1 MKGLRLYLPPFAPD
15 TSGAAAV
22 LYPLGGMV
30 VIIDAGGCAG
40 NICGFDE
47 PRWQQEGVR
56 SAVFSA
62 GLRDMDAIMGRDD
75 KLIEKVR
82 LACEEIAPRFI
93 AFIGTPVPA
102 VIGTDYRALVRMAE
116 KTTGLP
122 AIAVDSDGTK
132 LYDAGGGKA
141 LLALCR
147 TFMNTPVTGKAPK
160 EQMPPMA
167 TGSAACPPQ
176 SPAGS
181 IGLLGLTP
189 LDFTSAEVRRLMDAL
204 HAVGWTDVCRYDRL
218 TDFTQPRCRKNL
230 VVSPLGLP
238 AARYQAAHY
247 GIPYEIGLP
256 EPFLHDTAAKITLGC
271 QDCQEERLLIVHQ
284 QVLANALRNTLRQ
297 SGQRG
302 SITCATFFR
311 QEAET
316 CEPGD
321 AALAEED
328 GFQEFVADGKF
339 TVIIGDPA
347 LRRALPSFGGRFI
360 ALPHFA
366 ISGSLTDAPC

>member
-30 VIIDAGGCAG
+30 VIVDAGGCAG

-47 PRWQQEGVR
+47 PRWQDEGTK

-82 LACEEIAPRFI
+82 LACEEIEPHFI

-102 VIGTDYRALVRMAE
+102 VIGTDYRALTRMA
-116 KTTGLP
+116 KKATGLP

-132 LYDAGGGKA
+132 FYDAGGGKA

-147 TFMNTPVTGKAPK
+147 AFAKGQPS
-160 EQMPPMA
+160 EQ
-167 TGSAACPPQ
+167 
-176 SPAGS
+176 AGA

-189 LDFTSAEVRRLMDAL
+189 LDFSAGEVSRLEKAL
-204 HAVGWTDVCRYDRL
+204 REEGWQSICRYDQL

-238 AARYQAAHY
+238 AARFLADHC

-256 EPFLHDTAAKITLGC
+256 KSFTNSMAASMTADLA
-271 QDCQEERLLIVHQ
+271 QEDDVLIIHQ
-284 QVLANALRNTLRQ
+284 QVLNSALRETLRQ
-297 SGQRG
+297 NGHRG
-302 SITCATFFR
+302 SITCATFFG
-311 QEAET
+311 QPADAS
-316 CEPGD
+316 EPGD
-321 AALAEED
+321 AALTEED
-328 GFQEFVADGKF
+328 EFQEFVADGHF
-339 TVIIGDPA
+339 AVIIGDPS
-347 LRRALPSFGGRFI
+347 LKRALPNWQGRFLP
-360 ALPHFA
+360 LPHFA
-366 ISGSLTDAPC
+366 VSGTASAS

>member
-30 VIIDAGGCAG
+30 VIVDAGGCAG

-47 PRWQQEGVR
+47 PRWQEEGAK

-82 LACEEIAPRFI
+82 LACEEIEPQFI

-102 VIGTDYRALVRMAE
+102 VIGTDYRALTRMA
-116 KTTGLP
+116 KKATGLP

-147 TFMNTPVTGKAPK
+147 AFAKGQT
-160 EQMPPMA
+160 
-167 TGSAACPPQ
+167 
-176 SPAGS
+176 AGHCGT

-189 LDFTSAEVRRLMDAL
+189 LDFSAGKRGRLADAL
-204 HAVGWTDVCRYDRL
+204 REEGWSAVCCYDRL
-218 TDFTQPRCRKNL
+218 TDFTQPCCRKNL

-238 AARYQAAHY
+238 AARFLAEHC

-256 EPFLHDTAAKITLGC
+256 GAFLNDLAAKIASGLAKE
-271 QDCQEERLLIVHQ
+271 DRVLIIHQ
-284 QVLANALRNTLRQ
+284 QVLAGALRGALRQ
-297 SGQRG
+297 GG
-302 SITCATFFR
+302 HHGLITCATFFE
-311 QEAET
+311 QPAGT
-316 CEPGD
+316 SEPGD
-321 AALAEED
+321 AVFREED
-328 GFQEFVADGKF
+328 EFQAFVAGGRF
-339 TVIIGDPA
+339 TAIVGDPS
-347 LRRALPSFGGRFI
+347 LRRALPSFGGRFL

-366 ISGSLTDAPC
+366 VSGTTSAS

>member
-30 VIIDAGGCAG
+30 VIVDAGGCAG

-47 PRWQQEGVR
+47 PRWQEEGAK

-82 LACEEIAPRFI
+82 LACEEIEPQFI

-102 VIGTDYRALVRMAE
+102 VIGTDYRALTRMA
-116 KTTGLP
+116 KKATGLP

-147 TFMNTPVTGKAPK
+147 TFAKGQT
-160 EQMPPMA
+160 
-167 TGSAACPPQ
+167 
-176 SPAGS
+176 AGHCGT

-189 LDFTSAEVRRLMDAL
+189 LDFSAGERNRLADAL
-204 HAVGWTDVCRYDRL
+204 REEGWSAVCCYDRL
-218 TDFTQPRCRKNL
+218 TDFTQPCCRKNL

-238 AARYQAAHY
+238 AARFLAEHC

-256 EPFLHDTAAKITLGC
+256 GAFLNDLAAKIASGLAKE
-271 QDCQEERLLIVHQ
+271 DHVLIIHQ
-284 QVLANALRNTLRQ
+284 QILAGALRRALRQ
-297 SGQRG
+297 GG
-302 SITCATFFR
+302 HHGPITCATFFE
-311 QEAET
+311 QPAGT
-316 CEPGD
+316 SEPGD
-321 AALAEED
+321 AVFREED
-328 GFQEFVADGKF
+328 EFQAFVAGGRF
-339 TVIIGDPA
+339 TAIVGDPS
-347 LRRALPSFGGRFI
+347 LRRALPSFGGRFL

-366 ISGSLTDAPC
+366 VSGTTSAS

>member
-30 VIIDAGGCAG
+30 VIVDAGGCAG

-47 PRWQQEGVR
+47 PRWQEEGAK

-82 LACEEIAPRFI
+82 LACEEIQPQFI

-102 VIGTDYRALVRMAE
+102 VIGTDYRALTRMA
-116 KTTGLP
+116 KKATGLP
-122 AIAVDSDGTK
+122 AIAVDSNGTK

-147 TFMNTPVTGKAPK
+147 AFAKG
-160 EQMPPMA
+160 Q
-167 TGSAACPPQ
+167 AA
-176 SPAGS
+176 ARHGA

-189 LDFTSAEVRRLMDAL
+189 LDFSAGERGRLADAL
-204 HAVGWTDVCRYDRL
+204 REEGWSAVCCYDRL
-218 TDFTQPRCRKNL
+218 TDFTQPCCRKNL

-238 AARYQAAHY
+238 AARFLAEHC

-256 EPFLHDTAAKITLGC
+256 GAFLNDLTAKIASGLAKE
-271 QDCQEERLLIVHQ
+271 DHVLIIHQ
-284 QVLANALRNTLRQ
+284 QVLAGALRRVLRQ
-297 SGQRG
+297 GG
-302 SITCATFFR
+302 HHGPITCATFFE
-311 QEAET
+311 QPAGT
-316 CEPGD
+316 SEPSD
-321 AALAEED
+321 AVFREED
-328 GFQEFVADGKF
+328 EFQAFVAGGRF
-339 TVIIGDPA
+339 TAIVGDPS
-347 LRRALPSFGGRFI
+347 LRRALPSFGGRFL

-366 ISGSLTDAPC
+366 VSGTTSAS

>member
-30 VIIDAGGCAG
+30 VIVDAGGCAG

-47 PRWQQEGVR
+47 PRWQDEGTK

-82 LACEEIAPRFI
+82 LACEEIDAHFI

-102 VIGTDYRALVRMAE
+102 VIGTDYRALTRMA
-116 KTTGLP
+116 KKATGLP
-122 AIAVDSDGTK
+122 AIAIDSDGTK
-132 LYDAGGGKA
+132 LYDTGGGKA

-147 TFMNTPVTGKAPK
+147 TFARPSDQAGASL
-160 EQMPPMA
+160 A
-167 TGSAACPPQ
+167 GSAEGVEGTE
-176 SPAGS
+176 SPAT

-189 LDFTSAEVRRLMDAL
+189 LDFSTGEARRLETAL
-204 HAVGWTDVCRYDRL
+204 REEGWSSVCRYDRL
-218 TDFTQPRCRKNL
+218 TDFTQHRCRKNL

-238 AARYQAAHY
+238 AARYLAAHC

-256 EPFLHDTAAKITLGC
+256 PAFRNELLAAAAPLL
-271 QDCQEERLLIVHQ
+271 QDLPAESRVLIVHQ
-284 QVLANALRNTLRQ
+284 QILANGLREALREA
-297 SGQRG
+297 GHRG
-302 SITCATFFR
+302 AITCATFFQ
-311 QEAET
+311 QEAAWGQI
-316 CEPGD
+316 GD
-321 AALAEED
+321 AALTEED
-328 GFQEFVADGKF
+328 EFQQFVADGHF
-339 TVIIGDPA
+339 AAIIGDPS
-347 LRRALPSFGGRFI
+347 LRRALPDWRGQFLP
-360 ALPHFA
+360 LPHFA
-366 ISGSLTDAPC
+366 IAGTATAS

>member
-30 VIIDAGGCAG
+30 VIVDAGGCAG

-47 PRWQQEGVR
+47 PRWQEEGAK

-82 LACEEIAPRFI
+82 LACEEIEPQFI

-102 VIGTDYRALVRMAE
+102 VIGTDYRALTRMA
-116 KTTGLP
+116 KKATGLP

-147 TFMNTPVTGKAPK
+147 AFAKG
-160 EQMPPMA
+160 Q
-167 TGSAACPPQ
+167 AAARPE
-176 SPAGS
+176 A

-189 LDFTSAEVRRLMDAL
+189 LDFSAGERGRLADAL
-204 HAVGWTDVCRYDRL
+204 REEGWSAVCRYDRL
-218 TDFTQPRCRKNL
+218 TDFTQPCCRKNL

-238 AARYQAAHY
+238 AARFLAEHC

-256 EPFLHDTAAKITLGC
+256 PAFLNGLLAAATPLL
-271 QDCQEERLLIVHQ
+271 QDLPAESRVLIVHQ
-284 QVLANALRNTLRQ
+284 QILANSLREALREA
-297 SGQRG
+297 GHRG
-302 SITCATFFR
+302 TITCATFFQ
-311 QEAET
+311 QEAAWGQ
-316 CEPGD
+316 PGD
-321 AALAEED
+321 AALTEED
-328 GFQEFVADGKF
+328 EFQQFVADGHF
-339 TVIIGDPA
+339 AAIIGDPS
-347 LRRALPSFGGRFI
+347 LRRALPDWHGQFLP
-360 ALPHFA
+360 LPHFA
-366 ISGSLTDAPC
+366 ISGTATAS

>member
-30 VIIDAGGCAG
+30 IIVDAGGCAG

-47 PRWQQEGVR
+47 PRWQEEGAK

-82 LACEEIAPRFI
+82 LACEEIEPQFI

-102 VIGTDYRALVRMAE
+102 VIGTDYRALTRMA
-116 KTTGLP
+116 KKATGLP

-147 TFMNTPVTGKAPK
+147 AFARPTDQAGASL
-160 EQMPPMA
+160 A
-167 TGSAACPPQ
+167 GSAEGAEGTER
-176 SPAGS
+176 PAT

-189 LDFTSAEVRRLMDAL
+189 LDFSAGERDRLADAL
-204 HAVGWTDVCRYDRL
+204 REEGWSAVCCYDRL
-218 TDFTQPRCRKNL
+218 TDFTQPCCRKNL

-238 AARYQAAHY
+238 AARFLAEHC

-256 EPFLHDTAAKITLGC
+256 GAFLNNLTAKIASGLAKE
-271 QDCQEERLLIVHQ
+271 DRVLIIHQ
-284 QVLANALRNTLRQ
+284 QVLAGALRRALRQ
-297 SGQRG
+297 GG
-302 SITCATFFR
+302 HHGPITCATFFE
-311 QEAET
+311 QPAGT
-316 CEPGD
+316 SEPGD
-321 AALAEED
+321 AVFREED
-328 GFQEFVADGKF
+328 DFQAFVADGRF
-339 TVIIGDPA
+339 TAIVGDPS
-347 LRRALPSFGGRFI
+347 LRRALPSFGGRFL

-366 ISGSLTDAPC
+366 VSGTASVS

>member
-30 VIIDAGGCAG
+30 VIVDAGGCAG

-47 PRWQQEGVR
+47 PRWQDEGAK

-82 LACEEIAPRFI
+82 LACEEIQPQFI

-102 VIGTDYRALVRMAE
+102 VIGTDYRALTRMA
-116 KTTGLP
+116 KKATGLP

-147 TFMNTPVTGKAPK
+147 AFAKGQT
-160 EQMPPMA
+160 
-167 TGSAACPPQ
+167 
-176 SPAGS
+176 AGHCGT

-189 LDFTSAEVRRLMDAL
+189 LDFSAGERGRLADAL
-204 HAVGWTDVCRYDRL
+204 REEGWSAVCCYDRL
-218 TDFTQPRCRKNL
+218 TDFTQPCCRKNL

-238 AARYQAAHY
+238 AARFLAEHC

-256 EPFLHDTAAKITLGC
+256 GAFLNDLTAKIASGLAKE
-271 QDCQEERLLIVHQ
+271 DHVLIIHQ
-284 QVLANALRNTLRQ
+284 QVLAGALRRALRQ
-297 SGQRG
+297 GG
-302 SITCATFFR
+302 HHGPITCATFFE
-311 QEAET
+311 QPAGT
-316 CEPGD
+316 SEPGD
-321 AALAEED
+321 AVFREED
-328 GFQEFVADGKF
+328 EFQAFVAGGRF
-339 TVIIGDPA
+339 TAIVGDPS
-347 LRRALPSFGGRFI
+347 LRRALPSFGGRFLS
-360 ALPHFA
+360 LPHFA
-366 ISGSLTDAPC
+366 VSGTTSAS

>member
-30 VIIDAGGCAG
+30 VIVDAGGCAG

-47 PRWQQEGVR
+47 PRWQEEGAK

-82 LACEEIAPRFI
+82 LACEEIKPQFI

-102 VIGTDYRALVRMAE
+102 VIGTDYRALTRMA
-116 KTTGLP
+116 KKATGLP

-147 TFMNTPVTGKAPK
+147 AFAKGQT
-160 EQMPPMA
+160 
-167 TGSAACPPQ
+167 
-176 SPAGS
+176 AGHCGT

-189 LDFTSAEVRRLMDAL
+189 LDFSAGERDRLADAL
-204 HAVGWTDVCRYDRL
+204 REEGWSAVCCYDRL
-218 TDFTQPRCRKNL
+218 TDFTQPCCRKNL

-238 AARYQAAHY
+238 AARFLAEHC

-256 EPFLHDTAAKITLGC
+256 GAFLNDLAAKIASGLAKE
-271 QDCQEERLLIVHQ
+271 DHVLIIHQ
-284 QVLANALRNTLRQ
+284 QVLAGALRRALRQ
-297 SGQRG
+297 GG
-302 SITCATFFR
+302 HHGPITCATFFE
-311 QEAET
+311 QPAGT
-316 CEPGD
+316 SEPGD
-321 AALAEED
+321 AVFREED
-328 GFQEFVADGKF
+328 EFQAFVAGGRF
-339 TVIIGDPA
+339 TAIVGDPS
-347 LRRALPSFGGRFI
+347 LRRALPSFGGRFL

-366 ISGSLTDAPC
+366 VSGTTSAS

>member
-30 VIIDAGGCAG
+30 VIVDAGGCAG

-47 PRWQQEGVR
+47 PRWQEEGAK

-82 LACEEIAPRFI
+82 LACEEIQPQFI

-102 VIGTDYRALVRMAE
+102 VIGTDYRALTRMA
-116 KTTGLP
+116 KKATGLP
-122 AIAVDSDGTK
+122 AIAVDSNGTK

-147 TFMNTPVTGKAPK
+147 AFAKGQT
-160 EQMPPMA
+160 
-167 TGSAACPPQ
+167 
-176 SPAGS
+176 AGHCGT

-189 LDFTSAEVRRLMDAL
+189 LDFSAGERGRLADAL
-204 HAVGWTDVCRYDRL
+204 REEGWSAVCCYDRL
-218 TDFTQPRCRKNL
+218 TDFTQPCCRKNL

-238 AARYQAAHY
+238 AARFLAEHC

-256 EPFLHDTAAKITLGC
+256 GAFLNDLTAKIASGLAKE
-271 QDCQEERLLIVHQ
+271 DHVLIIHQ
-284 QVLANALRNTLRQ
+284 QVLAGALRRALRQ
-297 SGQRG
+297 GG
-302 SITCATFFR
+302 HHGPITCATFFE
-311 QEAET
+311 QPAGT
-316 CEPGD
+316 SEPGD
-321 AALAEED
+321 AVFREED
-328 GFQEFVADGKF
+328 EFQAFVAGGCF
-339 TVIIGDPA
+339 TAIVGDPS
-347 LRRALPSFGGRFI
+347 LRRALPSFGGRFL

-366 ISGSLTDAPC
+366 VSGTTSAS

>member
-30 VIIDAGGCAG
+30 VIVDAGGCAG

-47 PRWQQEGVR
+47 PRWQEEGAK

-82 LACEEIAPRFI
+82 LACEEIEPQFI

-102 VIGTDYRALVRMAE
+102 VIGTDYRALTRMA
-116 KTTGLP
+116 KKATGLP

-132 LYDAGGGKA
+132 LYGAGGGKA

-147 TFMNTPVTGKAPK
+147 AFAKGQT
-160 EQMPPMA
+160 
-167 TGSAACPPQ
+167 
-176 SPAGS
+176 AGHCGT

-189 LDFTSAEVRRLMDAL
+189 LDFSAGEHGRLADAL
-204 HAVGWTDVCRYDRL
+204 REEGWSAVCCYDRL
-218 TDFTQPRCRKNL
+218 TDFTQPCCRKNL

-238 AARYQAAHY
+238 AARFLAEHC

-256 EPFLHDTAAKITLGC
+256 EAFLNDLTAKIASGLAKE
-271 QDCQEERLLIVHQ
+271 DHVLIIHQ
-284 QVLANALRNTLRQ
+284 QVLAGALRRALRQ
-297 SGQRG
+297 GG
-302 SITCATFFR
+302 HHGPITCATFFE
-311 QEAET
+311 QPAGT
-316 CEPGD
+316 SEPGD
-321 AALAEED
+321 AVFREED
-328 GFQEFVADGKF
+328 EFQAFVAGGCF
-339 TVIIGDPA
+339 TAIVGDPS
-347 LRRALPSFGGRFI
+347 LRRALPSFGGRFLS
-360 ALPHFA
+360 LPHFA
-366 ISGSLTDAPC
+366 VSGTTSAS

>member
-30 VIIDAGGCAG
+30 VIVDAGGCAG

-47 PRWQQEGVR
+47 PRWQEEGAK

-82 LACEEIAPRFI
+82 LACEEIQPQFI

-102 VIGTDYRALVRMAE
+102 VIGTDYRALTRMA
-116 KTTGLP
+116 KKAAGLP

-147 TFMNTPVTGKAPK
+147 TFAKGQT
-160 EQMPPMA
+160 
-167 TGSAACPPQ
+167 AARPG
-176 SPAGS
+176 A

-189 LDFTSAEVRRLMDAL
+189 LDFSAGERGRLADAL
-204 HAVGWTDVCRYDRL
+204 REEGWSAVCCYDRL
-218 TDFTQPRCRKNL
+218 TDFTQPCCRKNL

-238 AARYQAAHY
+238 AARFLAEHC

-256 EPFLHDTAAKITLGC
+256 GAFLNDLTAKIASGLAKE
-271 QDCQEERLLIVHQ
+271 DCVLIIHQ
-284 QVLANALRNTLRQ
+284 QVLAGALRRALRQ
-297 SGQRG
+297 GG
-302 SITCATFFR
+302 HHGPITCATFFE
-311 QEAET
+311 QPAGT
-316 CEPGD
+316 SEPGD
-321 AALAEED
+321 AVFREED
-328 GFQEFVADGKF
+328 EFQAFVAGGRF
-339 TVIIGDPA
+339 TAIVGDPS
-347 LRRALPSFGGRFI
+347 LRRALPSFGGRFL

-366 ISGSLTDAPC
+366 VSGTTSAS

>member
-30 VIIDAGGCAG
+30 VIVDAGGCAG

-47 PRWQQEGVR
+47 PRWQEEGAK

-82 LACEEIAPRFI
+82 LACEEIQPQFI

-102 VIGTDYRALVRMAE
+102 VIGTDYRALTRMA
-116 KTTGLP
+116 KKATGLP

-147 TFMNTPVTGKAPK
+147 AFAKGQT
-160 EQMPPMA
+160 
-167 TGSAACPPQ
+167 
-176 SPAGS
+176 AGHCGT

-189 LDFTSAEVRRLMDAL
+189 LDFSAGEHGRLADAL
-204 HAVGWTDVCRYDRL
+204 REEGWSAVCCYDRL
-218 TDFTQPRCRKNL
+218 TDFTQPCCRKNL

-238 AARYQAAHY
+238 AARFLAEHC

-256 EPFLHDTAAKITLGC
+256 GAFLNDLAAKIASGLAKE
-271 QDCQEERLLIVHQ
+271 DHVLIIHQ
-284 QVLANALRNTLRQ
+284 QILAGALRRALRQ
-297 SGQRG
+297 GG
-302 SITCATFFR
+302 HHGPITCATFFE
-311 QEAET
+311 QPAGT
-316 CEPGD
+316 SEPGD
-321 AALAEED
+321 AVFREED
-328 GFQEFVADGKF
+328 EFQAFVAGGRF
-339 TVIIGDPA
+339 TAIVGDPS
-347 LRRALPSFGGRFI
+347 LRRALPSFGGRFL

-366 ISGSLTDAPC
+366 VSGTTSAS

>member
-30 VIIDAGGCAG
+30 VIVDAGGCAG

-47 PRWQQEGVR
+47 PRWQEEGAK

-82 LACEEIAPRFI
+82 LACEEIEPQFI

-102 VIGTDYRALVRMAE
+102 VIGTDYRALTRMA
-116 KTTGLP
+116 KKATGLP

-147 TFMNTPVTGKAPK
+147 AFAKGQT
-160 EQMPPMA
+160 
-167 TGSAACPPQ
+167 
-176 SPAGS
+176 AGHCGT

-189 LDFTSAEVRRLMDAL
+189 LDFSAGERDRLADAL
-204 HAVGWTDVCRYDRL
+204 REEGWSAVCCYDRL
-218 TDFTQPRCRKNL
+218 TDFTQPCCRKNL

-238 AARYQAAHY
+238 AARFLAEHC

-256 EPFLHDTAAKITLGC
+256 GAFLNNLTAKIASGLAKE
-271 QDCQEERLLIVHQ
+271 DHVLIIHQ
-284 QVLANALRNTLRQ
+284 QVLAGALRRALRQ
-297 SGQRG
+297 GG
-302 SITCATFFR
+302 HHGPITCATFFE
-311 QEAET
+311 QPAGT
-316 CEPGD
+316 SEPGD
-321 AALAEED
+321 AVFREED
-328 GFQEFVADGKF
+328 EFQAFVAGGRF
-339 TVIIGDPA
+339 TAIVGDPS
-347 LRRALPSFGGRFI
+347 LRRALPSFGGRFLS
-360 ALPHFA
+360 LPHFA
-366 ISGSLTDAPC
+366 VSGTTSAS

>member
-30 VIIDAGGCAG
+30 VIVDAGGCAG

-47 PRWQQEGVR
+47 PRWQEEGAK

-62 GLRDMDAIMGRDD
+62 GLHDMDAIMGRDD

-82 LACEEIAPRFI
+82 LACEEIEPQFI

-102 VIGTDYRALVRMAE
+102 VIGTDYRALTRMA
-116 KTTGLP
+116 KKATGLP

-147 TFMNTPVTGKAPK
+147 AFAKGQT
-160 EQMPPMA
+160 
-167 TGSAACPPQ
+167 
-176 SPAGS
+176 AGHCGT

-189 LDFTSAEVRRLMDAL
+189 LDFSAGERDRLADAL
-204 HAVGWTDVCRYDRL
+204 REEGWSAVCCYDRL
-218 TDFTQPRCRKNL
+218 TDFTQPCCRKNL

-238 AARYQAAHY
+238 AARFLAEHC

-256 EPFLHDTAAKITLGC
+256 GAFLNNLTAKIASGLAKE
-271 QDCQEERLLIVHQ
+271 DHVLIIHQ
-284 QVLANALRNTLRQ
+284 QVLAGALRRALRQ
-297 SGQRG
+297 GG
-302 SITCATFFR
+302 HHGPITCATFFE
-311 QEAET
+311 QPAGT
-316 CEPGD
+316 SEPGD
-321 AALAEED
+321 AVFREED
-328 GFQEFVADGKF
+328 EFQAFVAGGRF
-339 TVIIGDPA
+339 TAIVGDPS
-347 LRRALPSFGGRFI
+347 LRRALPSFGGRFLS
-360 ALPHFA
+360 LPHFA
-366 ISGSLTDAPC
+366 VSGTTSAS

>member
-30 VIIDAGGCAG
+30 VIVDAGGCAG

-47 PRWQQEGVR
+47 PRWQEEGAK

-82 LACEEIAPRFI
+82 LACEEIQPQFI

-102 VIGTDYRALVRMAE
+102 VIGTDYRALTRMA
-116 KTTGLP
+116 KKATGLP

-147 TFMNTPVTGKAPK
+147 AFAKGQT
-160 EQMPPMA
+160 
-167 TGSAACPPQ
+167 
-176 SPAGS
+176 AGHCGT

-189 LDFTSAEVRRLMDAL
+189 LDFSAGERNRLADAL
-204 HAVGWTDVCRYDRL
+204 RKEGWSAVCCYDRL
-218 TDFTQPRCRKNL
+218 TDFTQPCCRKNL

-238 AARYQAAHY
+238 AARFLAEHC

-256 EPFLHDTAAKITLGC
+256 GAFLNNLTAKIASGLAKE
-271 QDCQEERLLIVHQ
+271 DHVLIIHQ
-284 QVLANALRNTLRQ
+284 QVLAGALRRALRQ
-297 SGQRG
+297 GG
-302 SITCATFFR
+302 HHGPITCATFFE
-311 QEAET
+311 QPAGT
-316 CEPGD
+316 SEPGD
-321 AALAEED
+321 AVFREED
-328 GFQEFVADGKF
+328 EFQAFVADGRF
-339 TVIIGDPA
+339 TAIVGDPSF
-347 LRRALPSFGGRFI
+347 RRALPSFGGRFL

-366 ISGSLTDAPC
+366 VSGTTSAS

>member
-30 VIIDAGGCAG
+30 VIVDAGGCAG

-47 PRWQQEGVR
+47 PRWQEEGAK

-82 LACEEIAPRFI
+82 LACEEIEPQFI

-102 VIGTDYRALVRMAE
+102 VIGTDYRALTRMA
-116 KTTGLP
+116 KKATGLP

-147 TFMNTPVTGKAPK
+147 AFAKGQT
-160 EQMPPMA
+160 
-167 TGSAACPPQ
+167 
-176 SPAGS
+176 AGHCGT

-189 LDFTSAEVRRLMDAL
+189 LDFSAGERDRLADAL
-204 HAVGWTDVCRYDRL
+204 REEGWSAVCCYDRL
-218 TDFTQPRCRKNL
+218 TDFTQPCCRKNL

-238 AARYQAAHY
+238 AARFLAEHC

-256 EPFLHDTAAKITLGC
+256 GAFLNDLAAKIASGLAKE
-271 QDCQEERLLIVHQ
+271 DHVLIIHQ
-284 QVLANALRNTLRQ
+284 QVLAGALRRALRQ
-297 SGQRG
+297 GG
-302 SITCATFFR
+302 HHGPITCATFFE
-311 QEAET
+311 QPAGT
-316 CEPGD
+316 SEPGD
-321 AALAEED
+321 AVFREED
-328 GFQEFVADGKF
+328 EFQAFVAGGRF
-339 TVIIGDPA
+339 TAIVGDPS
-347 LRRALPSFGGRFI
+347 LRRALPSFGGRFL

-366 ISGSLTDAPC
+366 VSGTTSAS

>member
-30 VIIDAGGCAG
+30 VIVDAGGCAG

-47 PRWQQEGVR
+47 PRWQEEGAK

-82 LACEEIAPRFI
+82 LACEEIQPQFI

-102 VIGTDYRALVRMAE
+102 VIGTDYRALTRMA
-116 KTTGLP
+116 KKATGLP

-147 TFMNTPVTGKAPK
+147 AFAKGQT
-160 EQMPPMA
+160 
-167 TGSAACPPQ
+167 
-176 SPAGS
+176 AGHCGT

-189 LDFTSAEVRRLMDAL
+189 LDFSAGERDRLADAL
-204 HAVGWTDVCRYDRL
+204 REEGWSAVCCYDRL
-218 TDFTQPRCRKNL
+218 TDFTQPCCRKNL

-238 AARYQAAHY
+238 AARFLAEHC

-256 EPFLHDTAAKITLGC
+256 GAFLNDLAAKIASGLAKE
-271 QDCQEERLLIVHQ
+271 DHVLIIHQ
-284 QVLANALRNTLRQ
+284 QVLAGALRRALRQ
-297 SGQRG
+297 GG
-302 SITCATFFR
+302 HHGPITCATFFE
-311 QEAET
+311 QPAGT
-316 CEPGD
+316 SEPGD
-321 AALAEED
+321 AVFREED
-328 GFQEFVADGKF
+328 EFQAFVAGGRF
-339 TVIIGDPA
+339 TAIVGDPS
-347 LRRALPSFGGRFI
+347 LRRALPSFGGRFL

-366 ISGSLTDAPC
+366 VSGTTSAS